1 MQADY
6 MLQLIDRYQTEAIH
20 SFTPSQAASRGFTA
34 YCRRVLLN
42 TVWSDG
48 CRSHFKAGTANQG
61 SLSMW
66 PGSSMH
72 FGEALCEVHAE
83 DYDWVW
89 SGQTADEQAANRF
102 AWLGNGFSATGADPT
117 SDLAW
122 YITEQDEGPLMSRG
136 ARRRQF
142 TKSGTCPGRNEMLA
156 PLGRVAD

>member
-1 MQADY
+1 

-20 SFTPSQAASRGFTA
+20 SFTPSQAASRGFTS
-34 YCRRVLLN
+34 YCRRMLLN

-72 FGEALCEVHAE
+72 FGEALRELHAE

-89 SGQTADEQAANRF
+89 RGQTADEQEANRF

-122 YITEQDEGPLMSRG
+122 YITDQDEGPLMSRG
-136 ARRRQF
+136 ARRRQI
-142 TKSGTCPGRNEMLA
+142 TKSGSCPGRNDMLA

>member
-1 MQADY
+1 
-6 MLQLIDRYQTEAIH
+6 
-20 SFTPSQAASRGFTA
+20 
-34 YCRRVLLN
+34 
-42 TVWSDG
+42 
-48 CRSHFKAGTANQG
+48 
-61 SLSMW
+61 MW

-72 FGEALCEVHAE
+72 FGEALREVHAE

-89 SGQTADEQAANRF
+89 SGQTAEDQEANRF

-122 YITEQDEGPLMSRG
+122 YITEKDEGPLMSRG